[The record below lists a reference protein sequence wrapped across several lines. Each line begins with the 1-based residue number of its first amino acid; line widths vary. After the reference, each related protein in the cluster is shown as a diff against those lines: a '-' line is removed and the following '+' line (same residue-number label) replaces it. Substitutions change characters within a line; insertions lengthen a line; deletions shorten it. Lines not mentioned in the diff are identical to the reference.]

1 MNKETAAAYRLWM
14 ATPVYEDIME
24 MIEEIK
30 RESVKDEDRISTAD
44 LSVQVIA
51 ECRGVR
57 KGLTTL
63 VKRIEGRLE

>member
-1 MNKETAAAYRLWM
+1 ME
-14 ATPVYEDIME
+14 TPVYSDVME

-30 RESVKDEDRISTAD
+30 RESVSDEDRISTAD
-44 LSVQVIA
+44 LSVQLIA

-63 VKRIEGRLE
+63 INRIEGRLE